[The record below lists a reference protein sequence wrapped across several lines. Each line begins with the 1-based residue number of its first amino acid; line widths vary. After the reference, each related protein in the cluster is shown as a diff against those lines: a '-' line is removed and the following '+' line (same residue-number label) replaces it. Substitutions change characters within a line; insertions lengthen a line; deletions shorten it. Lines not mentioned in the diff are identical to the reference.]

1 MGSGSYGQVYRT
13 KFKLTDEIYAMK
25 TLDKEFITKVKQQF
39 YFLIKIRIE
48 SENEESDKGERNTHE
63 H

>member
-1 MGSGSYGQVYRT
+1 
-13 KFKLTDEIYAMK
+13 MK